1 MSKYIPNSF
10 QTPNIVVDVLMNL
23 LNSSELKC
31 YLFAIR
37 HVYGWQDKIERGYA
51 HISLSMFENGFSQFS
66 GTGLTRPTITKS
78 LKTLVKYGVLIK
90 VETDETYA
98 KGQAWTIG
106 ENPDIEGLENRK
118 KEDKGDK
125 NKDEV
130 VNNFNQ
136 QGLNNLTTGSK
147 KSLPKQTQEKT
158 QVNIPPDKSDGVAP
172 SPKPLTVTRERK
184 PDFDWVIEN
193 IFNITGDAS
202 ISKQVGRR
210 AGKCLRAI
218 KAIHTANDTELT
230 VYHLNQFKAWYRENY
245 AGQIMPRDDSK
256 LSEYYTEFYARGKS
270 QQQQQPSAT
279 VHYTSDWINQ
289 LK

>member
-10 QTPNIVVDVLMNL
+10 QTPNIVIDELMSL
-23 LNSSELKC
+23 LNEGELKC

-51 HISLSMFENGFSQFS
+51 HISLSMFEDGFSQFS

-78 LKTLVKYGVLIK
+78 LKALVKYGVLIK
-90 VETDETYA
+90 VETDETYS
-98 KGQAWTIG
+98 KGQAYAIG

-118 KEDKGDK
+118 VVKNLNQKGLK
-125 NKDEV
+125 I
-130 VNNFNQ
+130 
-136 QGLNNLTTGSK
+136 LTTGSK
-147 KSLPKQTQEKT
+147 KYLPKQTQEKT
-158 QVNIPPDKSDGVAP
+158 QVNISPDKSDDVAP
-172 SPKPLTVTRERK
+172 SSKPLTVTRERK

-193 IFNITGDAS
+193 IFNITGDVS
-202 ISKQVGRR
+202 ISKQVGAR

-230 VYHLNQFKAWYRENY
+230 VYHLNRFKAWYRDNY
-245 AGQIMPRDDSK
+245 EGQTIPRDDSK
-256 LSEYYTEFYARGKS
+256 LSEYYAEFYAWGKS

-279 VHYTSDWINQ
+279 VHYTSNWIHE
-289 LK
+289 LE

>member
-23 LNSSELKC
+23 LNPSELKC

-51 HISLSMFENGFSQFS
+51 HISISMFEDGFSTFS

-78 LKTLVKYGVLIK
+78 LKTLAKYGVLIK
-90 VETDETYA
+90 VETDETYS
-98 KGQAWTIG
+98 KGQAYAIG

-118 KEDKGDK
+118 NKGK
-125 NKDEV
+125 V
-130 VNNFNQ
+130 VKNFNQ
-136 QGLNNLTTGSK
+136 KGLNNLTTGSK
-147 KSLPKQTQEKT
+147 KFLPKQTQEKT
-158 QVNIPPDKSDGVAP
+158 QDNISPAEADDVAP
-172 SPKPLTVTRERK
+172 SSKPLVTRERK

-193 IFNITGDAS
+193 IFNITGDVS
-202 ISKQVGRR
+202 ISKQVGAR

-230 VYHLNQFKAWYRENY
+230 VYHLNRFKAWYRDNY
-245 AGQIMPRDDSK
+245 EGQTIPRDDSK
-256 LSEYYTEFYARGKS
+256 LSEYYAEFYARSKS

-279 VHYTSDWINQ
+279 VHYTSDWIHE
-289 LK
+289 LE

>member
-10 QTPNIVVDVLMNL
+10 QTPNIVVDELMSL

-51 HISLSMFENGFSQFS
+51 HISISMFEHGFSQFS
-66 GTGLTRPTITKS
+66 GTGLSRPTITKS
-78 LKTLVKYGVLIK
+78 LKTLAKYGLLIK
-90 VETDETYA
+90 VETDETNS
-98 KGQAWTIG
+98 KGQAYAIG
-106 ENPDIEGLENRK
+106 ENPDIEGLEARNDKDK
-118 KEDKGDK
+118 KDK
-125 NKDEV
+125 NKDGV
-130 VNNFNQ
+130 VKNFNQ
-136 QGLNNLTTGSK
+136 KGLNNLTSGSK

-158 QVNIPPDKSDGVAP
+158 QDNIPPENSDGVEP
-172 SPKPLTVTRERK
+172 SSKPTITRERK

-230 VYHLNQFKAWYRENY
+230 VYHLNQFKAWYRDNY
-245 AGQIMPRDDSK
+245 TGQIMPRDDSK
-256 LSEYYTEFYARGKS
+256 LSEYYAEFYARRKS

>member
-1 MSKYIPNSF
+1 MSKYVPNSF

-23 LNSSELKC
+23 LNPSELKC

-51 HISLSMFENGFSQFS
+51 HISLSMFEDGFSTFS

-78 LKTLVKYGVLIK
+78 LKELVKYGVLIK
-90 VETDETYA
+90 VETDETYN
-98 KGQAWTIG
+98 KGQAYAIG

-118 KEDKGDK
+118 
-125 NKDEV
+125 V
-130 VNNFNQ
+130 VKNFNQ
-136 QGLNNLTTGSK
+136 KGLKILTTGSK
-147 KSLPKQTQEKT
+147 KSLPKQTQGKT
-158 QVNIPPDKSDGVAP
+158 QVNISPAEADDVAP
-172 SPKPLTVTRERK
+172 PSKPLTVTRERK

-202 ISKQVGRR
+202 ISTQVGRR

-230 VYHLNQFKAWYRENY
+230 VYHLNQFKAWYRDNY

-256 LSEYYTEFYARGKS
+256 LSEYYAEFYARSKS
-270 QQQQQPSAT
+270 QQQQQPSAA

>member
-10 QTPNIVVDVLMNL
+10 QTPNIVIDELMSL
-23 LNSSELKC
+23 LNEGELKC

-51 HISLSMFENGFSQFS
+51 HISISMFEDGFSQFS
-66 GTGLTRPTITKS
+66 GTGLSRPTITKS
-78 LKTLVKYGVLIK
+78 LKALVKYGVLIK
-90 VETDETYA
+90 VETDETYS
-98 KGQAWTIG
+98 KGQAYAIG

-118 KEDKGDK
+118 
-125 NKDEV
+125 NKDKV
-130 VNNFNQ
+130 VKNLNQ
-136 QGLNNLTTGSK
+136 KGLKILTTGSK
-147 KSLPKQTQEKT
+147 KSLPKQTQGKT
-158 QVNIPPDKSDGVAP
+158 QVNLSPDKSDDVAP
-172 SPKPLTVTRERK
+172 SSKPATVTRERK

-193 IFNITGDAS
+193 IFNITGDVS
-202 ISKQVGRR
+202 ISKQVGAR

-218 KAIHTANDTELT
+218 KAIHKANDTELT
-230 VYHLNQFKAWYRENY
+230 VYHLNRFKAWYRDNY
-245 AGQIMPRDDSK
+245 EGQTIPRDDSK
-256 LSEYYTEFYARGKS
+256 LSEYYAEFYARRKS

>member
-10 QTPNIVVDVLMNL
+10 QTPNIVIDELMSL
-23 LNSSELKC
+23 LNEGELKC

-37 HVYGWQDKIERGYA
+37 HIYGWQDKIERGYA
-51 HISLSMFENGFSQFS
+51 HISLSMFEDGFSQFS
-66 GTGLTRPTITKS
+66 GTGLSRPTITKS
-78 LKTLVKYGVLIK
+78 LKALVKYGVLIK
-90 VETDETYA
+90 VETDETYS
-98 KGQAWTIG
+98 KGQAYAIG
-106 ENPDIEGLENRK
+106 ENPDIEGLSNR
-118 KEDKGDK
+118 K
-125 NKDEV
+125 NKDKV
-130 VNNFNQ
+130 VKNLNQ
-136 QGLNNLTTGSK
+136 KGLKILTSGSK

-158 QVNIPPDKSDGVAP
+158 QDNISPAEADDVAP
-172 SPKPLTVTRERK
+172 SSVTRERK

-230 VYHLNQFKAWYRENY
+230 VYHLNQFKAWYRDNY

-256 LSEYYTEFYARGKS
+256 LSEYYAEFYARSKS

-279 VHYTSDWINQ
+279 VHYTSDWIHE
-289 LK
+289 LE